1 MLTGGNLLVAA
12 LSSPLA
18 AMVAA
23 YGLVRLAELMPGG
36 SRRAGLL
43 LVALFAAAP
52 MGVVLSMAYTE
63 ALFCALAAWALVGRC
78 AGNGCSRDSARP
90 RPGWSGRRAAR

>member
-1 MLTGGNLLVAA
+1 M
-12 LSSPLA
+12 
-18 AMVAA
+18 AA

-63 ALFCALAAWALVGRC
+63 ALFCALAVWALVGRC
-78 AGNGCSRDSARP
+78 AGNGCSRVLL
-90 RPGWSGRRAAR
+90 GRGRAGPADRQR